1 MRSNQNSRERNPDAY
16 RVVWLSGSFTL
27 IIVCILFRLFY
38 IQVVKPDPWRV
49 LAPVQYERRMCLPA
63 RRGMIYDRQ
72 KNLLAMDL
80 PGYSLA
86 ADPTLVNDVEKT
98 AQRIASILN
107 GTQKK
112 YVQLLQTNKSR
123 YVRLSSFLSEKQQ
136 YELHSLEIPGLII
149 TQENKRNYPFDLL
162 ARPLIG
168 LTDAR
173 HEGVAGLELSFNHIL
188 SGQDGWTILQRDGL
202 NRNFTIVD
210 YPVEPALNGRHII
223 LTLDY
228 VLQTIIE
235 EELIQGLKQTEARW
249 GSAVLMHPVTGE
261 VLAMA
266 SLMGPGL
273 IREDPDF
280 QVKIR
285 NRAIQDNYEP
295 GSVFKIVT
303 LAAALE
309 EKAVTPQSLI
319 YCENGQYVVDGS
331 PIRDDNRSYRWLT
344 VSQAMQVSSN
354 IALSKIAKKMGKKT
368 LYRYIQ
374 DFGFGNRSGIGLP
387 GEASGLLRPPYQ
399 WDDFLA
405 ATTAFGQGLSV
416 TTLQLACMTAAIANG
431 GELLKP
437 RIFKFILDE
446 EGRYLETSLRE
457 VIRRVISEETANQV
471 ARILES
477 SINEGTGKR
486 AAVPG
491 LRIAGKTGTAQK
503 SMPDVEGYVPGA
515 YESSFVGF
523 WPVQS
528 PEYVLVITLDEPR
541 QKSFSSQSAA
551 PIFANIAERISGL
564 PRKPD
569 IRKQEPESS
578 ESIFTLSC
586 FDTPKEN
593 VLNVSFE
600 NKPTVSPY
608 FVPDLR
614 GLSLRQSLRQLAIC
628 GIHAHI
634 KGHGNVKQQ
643 SLKPGIRVKDNM
655 ICDLV
660 CE

>member
-446 EGRYLETSLRE
+446 EGRYLETSLKE